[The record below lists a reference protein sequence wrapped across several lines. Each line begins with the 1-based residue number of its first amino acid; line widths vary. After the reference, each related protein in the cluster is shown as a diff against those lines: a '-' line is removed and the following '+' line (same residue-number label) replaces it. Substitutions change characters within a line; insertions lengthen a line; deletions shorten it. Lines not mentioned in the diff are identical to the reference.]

1 MKHTLAL
8 VTTVGLITFCVL
20 IYSINKGKPSVAFPR
35 ILSALTKHLP
45 HRKENV
51 NVLDIYAKNMKNE
64 SFFRIMKNRLT
75 KADRKIQ
82 LYKKPRIQ
90 QNFTAKSPLSSRILS
105 KKLPISHIS
114 FSGKAS
120 FF

>member
-8 VTTVGLITFCVL
+8 VTTVGLITFCVFNIL
-20 IYSINKGKPSVAFPR
+20 HQQTETVHSLPSDTLGTHKTAAP
-35 ILSALTKHLP
+35 SK
-45 HRKENV
+45 KKNV
-51 NVLDIYAKNMKNE
+51 NVLDIYAKN
-64 SFFRIMKNRLT
+64 MKNRLT

-82 LYKKPRIQ
+82 LYKKSRIQ

-120 FF
+120 FFLRKE